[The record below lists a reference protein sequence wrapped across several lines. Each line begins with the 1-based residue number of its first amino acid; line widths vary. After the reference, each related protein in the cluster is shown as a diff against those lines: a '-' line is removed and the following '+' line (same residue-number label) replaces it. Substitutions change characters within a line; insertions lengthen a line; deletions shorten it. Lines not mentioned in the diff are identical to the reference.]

1 MVNCG
6 VFCWESG
13 TSKASGDKGGRARR
27 FIYTPRLLVKVKV
40 VLSRVVVATVRIGS
54 CRVARA
60 HDGGAPQLHQMSM
73 PDDDYEAHCMSMSSC
88 LSP

>member
-1 MVNCG
+1 
-6 VFCWESG
+6 
-13 TSKASGDKGGRARR
+13 
-27 FIYTPRLLVKVKV
+27 VKVKV
-40 VLSRVVVATVRIGS
+40 VLSRVVVATARIGS

-73 PDDDYEAHCMSMSSC
+73 PDDDVEAHCMSMSSC